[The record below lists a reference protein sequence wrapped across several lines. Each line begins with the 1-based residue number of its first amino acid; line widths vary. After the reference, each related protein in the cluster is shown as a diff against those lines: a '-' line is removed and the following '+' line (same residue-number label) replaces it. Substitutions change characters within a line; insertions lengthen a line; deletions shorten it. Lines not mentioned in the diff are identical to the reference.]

1 MLGCRVRIQLSYI
14 SIISDSAA
22 GFIWI
27 KLHANQGNTAAE
39 TKYYSKAVLESRAF
53 RWSCMSCFYWK
64 MLEHVL
70 MGGFLRC
77 CQGQTIW
84 MSSFHMCLHYS
95 SLSPCSW
102 WAGVLCWMLQ
112 YPDQVLYSI
121 IVNPRSIHACGS
133 CISRGVVAPGV
144 LEVVC
149 RVLVAPAAAMSSA
162 SVRHLWGGNW
172 R

>member
-1 MLGCRVRIQLSYI
+1 MRIKGTQRPRW
-14 SIISDSAA
+14 SIIAKLCWSRVLSDDPAWVVFFWRYWNMFS
-22 GFIWI
+22 W
-27 KLHANQGNTAAE
+27 
-39 TKYYSKAVLESRAF
+39 SRVLSDDPAWVVF
-53 RWSCMSCFYWK
+53 LWK

-70 MGGFLRC
+70 MGGFSRC